1 MAYLETYAAYAKHH
15 DHTKNQEWPGLTK
28 GQAKWRYHWLARN
41 YTSDMKEW
49 GWKRELSGE

>member
-1 MAYLETYAAYAKHH
+1 MAYLETYTAYAKHH
-15 DHTKNQEWPGLTK
+15 DHTKNREWPGLTK

-49 GWKRELSGE
+49 GWKRKLSGE